1 MQVARTRSAVVLGVR
16 AHIIEAQAQ
25 VTQGLPHW
33 RIVGLPDVS
42 VSESHERVRAATL
55 SSGLGWPSSRITVG
69 LSPASLP
76 KRGSGLDLAIALA
89 IQCAG
94 GAIPE
99 SRSRALGDWVLVG
112 ELALDGRVGAVGSV
126 LPAAVAARDV
136 GASRLVVPAANAREA
151 ALVPGLDVLAVA
163 SLRHLWAVLAGDDE
177 TAEAEL
183 NRYPRLDPADRHT
196 IHPPPPDLADVRGQA
211 EARRALLIAA
221 VGGHH
226 LAMVGAAGV
235 GKTLLATR
243 LPPLLPD
250 LADEEALEVSAI
262 RALLSPS
269 SPLGL
274 VRRPPVAAPHHTTT
288 DIALIGGGSVDHPRI
303 GLVTAAHHGVLLLDE
318 AAEFSAAALES
329 LRQAIESGVVRVA
342 RGGFDVELPSMFQLV
357 LTSNTCPCG
366 RALDTSGSPCSC
378 SSIQRRRYR
387 TRLSGPLLDRVDLRL
402 TLHRPTL
409 AELSGAAGSS
419 ESTARGAERVAV
431 ARERSGG
438 RLAGTPWRWNARV
451 PAAVVRTAW
460 PIPAAMQRALDR
472 AATARESVR
481 GLDLALRVA
490 WTIADLDQ
498 LAGPGPDELQEALT
512 LRSTARWAA

>member
-1 MQVARTRSAVVLGVR
+1 MHVAQTRSAVVIGVR

-25 VTQGLPHW
+25 VAQGLPHW
-33 RIVGLPDVS
+33 RIVGLPDAS

-55 SSGLGWPSSRITVG
+55 SSGLAWPSSRITVG

-89 IQCAG
+89 VQCAA

-99 SRSRALGDWVLVG
+99 PRTRELGEWVLVG
-112 ELALDGRVGAVGSV
+112 ELALNGRVGAVGSV
-126 LPAAVAARDV
+126 LPAAVAAREV
-136 GASRLVVPAANAREA
+136 GASRLVVPIANASEA
-151 ALVPGLDVLAVA
+151 ALVPGLEVLAVA

-183 NRYPRLDPADRHT
+183 RRHPKT
-196 IHPPPPDLADVRGQA
+196 HPPRSDADHSTPPDLADVRGQQ

-250 LADEEALEVSAI
+250 LDDERALEVSAI
-262 RALLSPS
+262 RALLRPG

-274 VRRPPVAAPHHTTT
+274 VRRPPVSAPHHTTT

-318 AAEFSAAALES
+318 AAEFSGAALES
-329 LRQAIESGVVRVA
+329 LRQAIESGVVQVA
-342 RGGFDVELPSMFQLV
+342 RGGFDVELPAMFQLV

-366 RALDTSGSPCSC
+366 RALDTTGAPCSC

-409 AELSGAAGSS
+409 AELSSAAAAA
-419 ESTARGAERVAV
+419 ESTAQGTQRVAA
-431 ARERSGG
+431 ARERSER
-438 RLAGTPWRWNARV
+438 RLADSPWRLNARV
-451 PAAVVRTAW
+451 PATVVRTSW
-460 PIPAAMQRALDR
+460 PIPAAMQRALDA

-490 WTIADLDQ
+490 WTIADLD
-498 LAGPGPDELQEALT
+498 ARPGPGPDDLQEALQ
-512 LRSTARWAA
+512 LRSTQQWAA

>member
-1 MQVARTRSAVVLGVR
+1 MQVARTRSAVVIGVR

-25 VTQGLPHW
+25 VTQGLPQW
-33 RIVGLPDVS
+33 RIVGLPDAS

-55 SSGLGWPSSRITVG
+55 SSGLVWPSSRITVG

-89 IQCAG
+89 VQCAG

-99 SRSRALGDWVLVG
+99 ARSRELSDWVMVG

-126 LPAAVAARDV
+126 LPAAVAAREV
-136 GASRLVVPAANAREA
+136 GAARLVVPAANAREA
-151 ALVPGLDVLAVA
+151 ALVPGLEVLAVT

-177 TAEAEL
+177 TAESEL
-183 NRYPRLDPADRHT
+183 DRYPRSSGSAQPTSAPPA
-196 IHPPPPDLADVRGQA
+196 PDLADVRGQSQ
-211 EARRALLIAA
+211 ARRALLIAA
-221 VGGHH
+221 AGGHH

-243 LPPLLPD
+243 LAPLLPD
-250 LADEEALEVSAI
+250 LDDEQALEVSAI
-262 RALLSPS
+262 RALLRPGAAV
-269 SPLGL
+269 GL
-274 VRRPPVAAPHHTTT
+274 VRRPPVSAPHHTTT
-288 DIALIGGGSVDHPRI
+288 DIALIGGGAVDHPRI

-318 AAEFSAAALES
+318 AAEFSGAALES
-329 LRQAIESGVVRVA
+329 LRQAIESGVVQIA
-342 RGGFDVELPSMFQLV
+342 RGGFDVELPAMFQLV

-409 AELSGAAGSS
+409 AELSGAAGAS
-419 ESTARGAERVAV
+419 ESTSQGAQRVAA
-431 ARERSGG
+431 ARERSA
-438 RLAGTPWRWNARV
+438 RRCAGSPWRWNARV
-451 PAAVVRTAW
+451 PAAVVRASW
-460 PIPAAMQRALDR
+460 PIPPGMQRALDD
-472 AATARESVR
+472 AARARESVR
-481 GLDLALRVA
+481 GLDIALRVA

-498 LAGPGPDELQEALT
+498 RASPGPDDLQEALG
-512 LRSTARWAA
+512 LRSTAQWAA